1 MPSPSRRP
9 HVVRDDKRQR
19 RDQGQHRILRPRTLR
34 HVLLQV
40 RQIRRLAHRA
50 LRQRRVLGGRGAHL
64 RAPGGKHGHRP
75 LRHGP

>member
-34 HVLLQV
+34 HVLHQV
-40 RQIRRLAHRA
+40 NTFALAREYPVCSRLFM
-50 LRQRRVLGGRGAHL
+50 LRF
-64 RAPGGKHGHRP
+64 
-75 LRHGP
+75 